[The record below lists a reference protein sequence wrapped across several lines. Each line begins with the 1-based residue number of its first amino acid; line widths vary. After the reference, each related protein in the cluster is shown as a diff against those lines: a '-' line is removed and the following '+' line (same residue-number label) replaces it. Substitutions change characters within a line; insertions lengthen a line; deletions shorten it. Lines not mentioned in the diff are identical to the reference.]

1 MRALLALTVR
11 ISFLYSTVL
20 RTFIVISNFF
30 NLVASITPFHLPDL
44 DCVRSSIFCLLQTMM
59 YYSVAC
65 SAQRM
70 IVLASY
76 GPVFPADDG
85 VKKYIYEYSR

>member
-1 MRALLALTVR
+1 
-11 ISFLYSTVL
+11 
-20 RTFIVISNFF
+20 
-30 NLVASITPFHLPDL
+30 
-44 DCVRSSIFCLLQTMM
+44 M

-65 SAQRM
+65 SAQGM